1 MRFKSDWSPNMTYL
15 IDIQLENN
23 GIYIDNHV
31 SQKNSITIGTIYL
44 RNDIIIVAKYNCQKI
59 CQC

>member
-1 MRFKSDWSPNMTYL
+1 MRFKSYWSSNMIYL
-15 IDIQLENN
+15 IDIQLENI

-31 SQKNSITIGTIYL
+31 SQKNLITIGTIYL
-44 RNDIIIVAKYNCQKI
+44 TSDNIIVEKYNCQKI